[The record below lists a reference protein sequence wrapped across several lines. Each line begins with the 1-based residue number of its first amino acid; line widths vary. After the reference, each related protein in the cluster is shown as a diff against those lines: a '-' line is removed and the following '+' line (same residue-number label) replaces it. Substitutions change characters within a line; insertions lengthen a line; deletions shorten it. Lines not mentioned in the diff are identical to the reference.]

1 MGLTHLEK
9 NLNLKLFNVVSE
21 ENAFVE
27 FIFINVKSLG
37 TSGSLIGLWATIYVR
52 LQYLHSPALPRL

>member
-21 ENAFVE
+21 EHAFVE
-27 FIFINVKSLG
+27 FIFINVKSLK

-52 LQYLHSPALPRL
+52 LQYLHFPALPRL